1 MLPRRTRHFVTQVP
15 CPPTIAPVRPSL
27 SVAPDK
33 HHSFALIGNQEYDP
47 VILERSAD
55 LIARALVYQ
64 ALERGQRHQDHVSER
79 RLGWLSASHLHTI
92 DQAPP
97 VAHGY
102 AQAGGPELRPLA
114 RVKGLSQEEVEA
126 RSGFSQQYLSSLE
139 RGRRNP
145 TVITLYELAQ
155 ALRVS
160 HVELVEPDDD
170 KT

>member
-47 VILERSAD
+47 VILERSATS
-55 LIARALVYQ
+55 IARALAYQ
-64 ALERGQRHQDHVSER
+64 ALERSQR
-79 RLGWLSASHLHTI
+79 
-92 DQAPP
+92 
-97 VAHGY
+97 
-102 AQAGGPELRPLA
+102 
-114 RVKGLSQEEVEA
+114 QEEVEA

>member
-64 ALERGQRHQDHVSER
+64 ALERGQRHQDLVSER
-79 RLGWLSASHLHTI
+79 RLGWLSASHLH
-92 DQAPP
+92 
-97 VAHGY
+97 
-102 AQAGGPELRPLA
+102 
-114 RVKGLSQEEVEA
+114 S
-126 RSGFSQQYLSSLE
+126 SGATRCAWICASWWSGTSPACV
-139 RGRRNP
+139 G
-145 TVITLYELAQ
+145 
-155 ALRVS
+155 
-160 HVELVEPDDD
+160 
-170 KT
+170 